1 MQKQHTTKQAKIKLA
16 KKITQSRLENIAMHY
31 LSRFGGTEKTLRDM
45 LNKRIKKSMADHPEQ
60 DINQIGAWVDT
71 VVESAKKYGYVNDV
85 AYAKSKIAS
94 LIKKGN
100 SKKLIIS
107 KLKPKGI
114 STDTINEIIETEHSD
129 SELQSAILYAQK
141 RKLGIYSPD
150 YDGNINQKH
159 LASMA
164 RRGFSY
170 ETSKLALENQG

>member
-1 MQKQHTTKQAKIKLA
+1 MQKQHTTKQAKIKPA
-16 KKITQSRLENIAMHY
+16 KKITKSRLENIAMHY

-45 LNKRIKKSMADHPEQ
+45 LNKRIKKSMGDHPEQ
-60 DINQIGAWVDT
+60 DINQIGEWVDA
-71 VVESAKKYGYVNDV
+71 VVKSAKKYGYVNDT
-85 AYAKSKIAS
+85 AYAKSKINS

-107 KLKPKGI
+107 KLQPKGI
-114 STDTINEIIETEHSD
+114 PADVINDIIETEHSD

-141 RKLGIYSPD
+141 RRLGIHSPD
-150 YDGNINQKH
+150 YDGTINQKH

-170 ETSKLALENQG
+170 DTAKKALESEE